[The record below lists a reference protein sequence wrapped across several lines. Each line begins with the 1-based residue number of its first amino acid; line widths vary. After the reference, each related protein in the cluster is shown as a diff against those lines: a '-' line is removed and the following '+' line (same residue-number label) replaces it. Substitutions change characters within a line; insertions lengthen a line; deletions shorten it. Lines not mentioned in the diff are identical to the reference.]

1 MSIVGSAGS
10 GLGGA
15 GDIGG
20 ALGSFYSHT
29 IDQSLRFEDG
39 DSPYLSRTPSG
50 AGNQKVWTWSAWVKR
65 ANITSEQ
72 TLFGAYKGANDYVAI
87 QFDANDTLN
96 VTFKHVNATGGGLS
110 SQTRRKITTQVFRD
124 VSSFYHLVVKF
135 DAGNT
140 NCDIYVNGTE
150 VTSFSVNEEPQDL
163 SFEVNAAQVH
173 YIGTFQN
180 SVTGLAVTYFDG
192 YMAEINLIDGTALGP
207 DSFGETKDGVW
218 IPKDASGL
226 TFGTNGFHLTFE
238 ATGTATTTQDTT
250 AQTNIG
256 DDQSGLGNNSAVSG
270 LAATDVVLDS
280 PTNNFATMNPLHRGN
295 GTTGS
300 ITYSEG
306 NLASSF
312 AGNHTTMQH
321 AATMALPTTGKWYW
335 EQTFTGALT
344 NGSRAAICGIW
355 NDDAQDLGSN
365 NRLTVTSD
373 AVTFYSDDNKIYS
386 SADGSIGNV
395 SYTSSIAEQTG
406 AVVSFAVDMDNT
418 WVWVAVNGTYIN
430 GTPDFSDGTNR
441 VDVVTDT
448 NGRYI
453 PFWAGDGGATITWRV
468 NFGQDSANVSSANS
482 DSNGIG
488 TFEYAVPSG
497 YTSLCSAN
505 LTEPAIISGEDYF
518 NTVLWS
524 GNGASSRGITGVSH
538 APDFVWIKTRNQ
550 ANEHSL
556 FDSVRGVAKDLES
569 NSTAVEQA
577 NNVYG
582 YITSF
587 DSDGFTV
594 GDGSSGAALV
604 NDSGNTFVAWNWL
617 AGGSASSNSGGTI
630 TSSVS
635 ANPEA
640 GFSIMTYTGNGSSS
654 QTVGHGLGA
663 VSSPSMLIVKNRDQ
677 GDNWIVR
684 TNATGEDK
692 FLFLNDVSS
701 GGTSSVALPTT
712 DVIGLGTSGY
722 DNTSGED
729 YVAYLFSNV
738 DGFSK
743 CGSYIGNGNANG
755 TFIHTGFRP
764 AWILV
769 KRTNSSTGAYWDI
782 LDNKRNATSG
792 NPVDEVLMAHATTS
806 EAGLGNV
813 PFDFLSNGFKPR
825 DTTVTVNGSASTY
838 IYLAFAE
845 QPFKYA
851 NAR

>member
-1 MSIVGSAGS
+1 
-10 GLGGA
+10 
-15 GDIGG
+15 
-20 ALGSFYSHT
+20 
-29 IDQSLRFEDG
+29 
-39 DSPYLSRTPSG
+39 
-50 AGNQKVWTWSAWVKR
+50 
-65 ANITSEQ
+65 
-72 TLFGAYKGANDYVAI
+72 
-87 QFDANDTLN
+87 
-96 VTFKHVNATGGGLS
+96 
-110 SQTRRKITTQVFRD
+110 
-124 VSSFYHLVVKF
+124 
-135 DAGNT
+135 
-140 NCDIYVNGTE
+140 
-150 VTSFSVNEEPQDL
+150 
-163 SFEVNAAQVH
+163 
-173 YIGTFQN
+173 
-180 SVTGLAVTYFDG
+180 LAVTYFDG

-569 NSTAVEQA
+569 NSNAIEQA

-594 GDGSSGAALV
+594 EPGTSGSALV
-604 NDSGNTFVAWNWL
+604 NESGNTFVAWNWK
-617 AGGSASSNSGGTI
+617 AGTSVSGNTTGSGTAKTYTGSANT
-630 TSSVS
+630 
-635 ANPEA
+635 EA
-640 GFSIMTYTGNGSSS
+640 GFSIIKYVGNGTS
-654 QTVGHGLGA
+654 GHTIPHNLGA
-663 VSSPSMLIVKNRDQ
+663 VPKMIIAKNLDQADDWAVYHNGIGAGNYLKLNESDGSASAAQVWNDTTPSDSVFSVGSNHQ
-677 GDNWIVR
+677 
-684 TNATGEDK
+684 TNATD
-692 FLFLNDVSS
+692 
-701 GGTSSVALPTT
+701 
-712 DVIGLGTSGY
+712 
-722 DNTSGED
+722 ED
-729 YVAYLFSNV
+729 YIAYCFA
-738 DGFSK
+738 DIDQYCK
-743 CGSYIGNGNANG
+743 AGSYIGNSNADG
-755 TFIHTGFRP
+755 TYVHLNFRP
-764 AWILV
+764 AWVMI
-769 KRTNSSTGAYWDI
+769 KEAGASGFWMI
-782 LDNKRNATSG
+782 TDNKVYPNNDG
-792 NPVDEVLMAHATTS
+792 NTRSLAANDTGSETTISNRGNEV
-806 EAGLGNV
+806 
-813 PFDFLSNGFKPR
+813 DFLSNGFKIR
-825 DTTVTVNGSASTY
+825 ASTGDMGASN
-838 IYLAFAE
+838 IHIFLAFAE
-845 QPFKYA
+845 QPAKYS

>member
-20 ALGSFYSHT
+20 ALGSFYGHE
-29 IDQSLRFEDG
+29 IEQSLRFEDG
-39 DSPYLSRTPSG
+39 DSPYLSHTPAS
-50 AGNQKVWTWSAWVKR
+50 AGNRDVNTTSFWVKR
-65 ANITSEQ
+65 ANLGTVQMIFTAGSSFPSNHDNS
-72 TLFGAYKGANDYVAI
+72 TVI
-87 QFDANDTLN
+87 QFLADDTFRYRSEASGSAVAQLD
-96 VTFKHVNATGGGLS
+96 T
-110 SQTRRKITTQVFRD
+110 TRVFRD
-124 VSSFYHLVVKF
+124 VGSWYHIVLTYES
-135 DAGNT
+135 T
-140 NCDIYVNGTE
+140 NATSTDRIKLYVNGVRETVFDSTTYPTSGVDNFFASDE
-150 VTSFSVNEEPQDL
+150 VHQIGRSTTN
-163 SFEVNAAQVH
+163 
-173 YIGTFQN
+173 YIDCY
-180 SVTGLAVTYFDG
+180 LAEF
-192 YMAEINLIDGTALGP
+192 NFIDGTALGP
-207 DSFGETKDGVW
+207 DSFGELKDGIWVA
-218 IPKDASGL
+218 KNTSGL
-226 TFGTNGFHLTFE
+226 TFGTNGFHLDF
-238 ATGTATTTQDTT
+238 ADSSA
-250 AQTNIG
+250 IG
-256 DDQSGLGNNSAVSG
+256 NDVSGQNNDFAVSG

-280 PTNNFATMNPLHRGN
+280 PTNNFATMNPLHKGN

-300 ITYSEG
+300 ITFSEG

-344 NGSRAAICGIW
+344 NGSRAAMCGIW
-355 NDDAQDLGSN
+355 NDDSQDLGSN

-453 PFWAGDGGATITWRV
+453 PFWAGDGGQTITWRV

-482 DSNGIG
+482 DSKGIG

-497 YTSLCSAN
+497 YTSLCTAN
-505 LTEPAIISGEDYF
+505 LPEPEIIDGSEYF

-594 GDGSSGAALV
+594 EPGTSGSALV
-604 NDSGNTFVAWNWL
+604 NESGNTFVAWNWK
-617 AGGSASSNSGGTI
+617 AGTSVSGNTTGSGTAKTYTGSANT
-630 TSSVS
+630 
-635 ANPEA
+635 EA
-640 GFSIMTYTGNGSSS
+640 GFSIIKYVGNGTS
-654 QTVGHGLGA
+654 GHTIPHNLGA
-663 VSSPSMLIVKNRDQ
+663 VPKMIIAKNLDQADDWAVYHNGIGAGNYLKLNESDGSASAAQVWNDTTPSDSVFSVGSNHQ
-677 GDNWIVR
+677 
-684 TNATGEDK
+684 TNATD
-692 FLFLNDVSS
+692 
-701 GGTSSVALPTT
+701 
-712 DVIGLGTSGY
+712 
-722 DNTSGED
+722 ED
-729 YVAYLFSNV
+729 YIAYCFA
-738 DGFSK
+738 DIDQYCK
-743 CGSYIGNGNANG
+743 AGSYIGNSNADG
-755 TFIHTGFRP
+755 TYVHLNFRP
-764 AWILV
+764 AWVMI
-769 KRTNSSTGAYWDI
+769 KEAGASGFWMI
-782 LDNKRNATSG
+782 TDNKVYPNNDG
-792 NPVDEVLMAHATTS
+792 NTRSLAANDTGSETTISNRGNEV
-806 EAGLGNV
+806 
-813 PFDFLSNGFKPR
+813 DFLSNGFKIR
-825 DTTVTVNGSASTY
+825 ASTGDMGASNTH

>member
-10 GLGGA
+10 GLGGV

-20 ALGSFYSHT
+20 ALGSFYGHE
-29 IDQSLRFEDG
+29 IEQSLRFEDG
-39 DSPYLSRTPSG
+39 DSPYLSHTPAS
-50 AGNQKVWTWSAWVKR
+50 AGNRDVNTTSFWVKR
-65 ANITSEQ
+65 ANLGTVQMIFTAGSSFPSNHDNS
-72 TLFGAYKGANDYVAI
+72 TVI
-87 QFDANDTLN
+87 QFLADDTFRYRSEASGSAVAQLD
-96 VTFKHVNATGGGLS
+96 T
-110 SQTRRKITTQVFRD
+110 TRVFRD
-124 VSSFYHLVVKF
+124 VGSWYHIVLTYES
-135 DAGNT
+135 T
-140 NCDIYVNGTE
+140 NATSTDRIKLYVNGVRETVFDSTTYPTSGVDNFFASDE
-150 VTSFSVNEEPQDL
+150 VHQIGRSTTN
-163 SFEVNAAQVH
+163 
-173 YIGTFQN
+173 YIDCY
-180 SVTGLAVTYFDG
+180 LAEF
-192 YMAEINLIDGTALGP
+192 NFIDGTALGP
-207 DSFGETKDGVW
+207 DSFGELKDGIWVA
-218 IPKDASGL
+218 KNTSGL
-226 TFGTNGFHLTFE
+226 TFGTNGFHLDF
-238 ATGTATTTQDTT
+238 ADSSA
-250 AQTNIG
+250 IG
-256 DDQSGLGNNSAVSG
+256 NDVSGQNNDFAVSG

-280 PTNNFATMNPLHRGN
+280 PTNNFATMNPLHKGN

-300 ITYSEG
+300 ITFSEG

-344 NGSRAAICGIW
+344 NGSRAAMCGIW
-355 NDDAQDLGSN
+355 NDDSQDLGSN

-386 SADGSIGNV
+386 SADGSIGNTA
-395 SYTSSIAEQTG
+395 YTGSIAEQTG

-453 PFWAGDGGATITWRV
+453 PFWAGDGGQTITWRV

-482 DSNGIG
+482 DSKGIG

-497 YTSLCSAN
+497 YTSLCTAN
-505 LTEPAIISGEDYF
+505 LPEPEIIDGSEYF

-569 NSTAVEQA
+569 NSNAIEQA

-594 GDGSSGAALV
+594 EPGTSGSALV
-604 NDSGNTFVAWNWL
+604 NESGNTFVAWNWK
-617 AGGSASSNSGGTI
+617 AGTSVSGNTTGSGTAKTYTGSANT
-630 TSSVS
+630 
-635 ANPEA
+635 EA
-640 GFSIMTYTGNGSSS
+640 GFSIIKYVGNGTS
-654 QTVGHGLGA
+654 GHTIPHNLGA
-663 VSSPSMLIVKNRDQ
+663 VPKMIIAKNLDQADDWAVYHNGIGAGNYLKLNESDGSASAAQVWNDTTPSDSVFSVGSNHQ
-677 GDNWIVR
+677 
-684 TNATGEDK
+684 TNATD
-692 FLFLNDVSS
+692 
-701 GGTSSVALPTT
+701 
-712 DVIGLGTSGY
+712 
-722 DNTSGED
+722 ED
-729 YVAYLFSNV
+729 YIAYCFA
-738 DGFSK
+738 DIDQYCK
-743 CGSYIGNGNANG
+743 AGSYIGNSNADG
-755 TFIHTGFRP
+755 TYVHLNFRP
-764 AWILV
+764 AWVMI
-769 KRTNSSTGAYWDI
+769 KEAGASGFWMI
-782 LDNKRNATSG
+782 TDNKVYPNNDG
-792 NPVDEVLMAHATTS
+792 NTRSLAANDTGSETTISNRGNEV
-806 EAGLGNV
+806 
-813 PFDFLSNGFKPR
+813 DFLSNGFKIR
-825 DTTVTVNGSASTY
+825 ASTGDMGASNTH

>member
-10 GLGGA
+10 GLGGV

-20 ALGSFYSHT
+20 ALGSFYGHE
-29 IDQSLRFEDG
+29 IEQSLRFEDG
-39 DSPYLSRTPSG
+39 DSPYLSHTPAS
-50 AGNQKVWTWSAWVKR
+50 AGNRDVNTTSFWVKR
-65 ANITSEQ
+65 ANLGTVQMIFTAGSSFPSNHDNS
-72 TLFGAYKGANDYVAI
+72 TVI
-87 QFDANDTLN
+87 QFLADDTFRYRSEASGSAVAQLD
-96 VTFKHVNATGGGLS
+96 T
-110 SQTRRKITTQVFRD
+110 TRVFRD
-124 VSSFYHLVVKF
+124 VGSWYHIVLTYES
-135 DAGNT
+135 T
-140 NCDIYVNGTE
+140 NATSTDRIKLYVNGVRETVFDSTTYPTSGVDNFFASDE
-150 VTSFSVNEEPQDL
+150 VHQIGRSTTN
-163 SFEVNAAQVH
+163 
-173 YIGTFQN
+173 YIDCY
-180 SVTGLAVTYFDG
+180 LAEF
-192 YMAEINLIDGTALGP
+192 NFIDGTALGP
-207 DSFGETKDGVW
+207 DSFGELKDGIWVA
-218 IPKDASGL
+218 KNTSGL
-226 TFGTNGFHLTFE
+226 TFGTNGFHLDF
-238 ATGTATTTQDTT
+238 ADSSA
-250 AQTNIG
+250 IG
-256 DDQSGLGNNSAVSG
+256 NDVSGQNNDFAVSG

-280 PTNNFATMNPLHRGN
+280 PTNNFATMNPLHKGN

-300 ITYSEG
+300 ITFSEG

-344 NGSRAAICGIW
+344 NGSRAAMCGIW
-355 NDDAQDLGSN
+355 NDDSQDLGSN

-386 SADGSIGNV
+386 SADGSIGNTA
-395 SYTSSIAEQTG
+395 YTGSIAEQTG

-453 PFWAGDGGATITWRV
+453 PFWAGDGGQTITWRV

-482 DSNGIG
+482 DSKGIG

-497 YTSLCSAN
+497 YTSLCTAN
-505 LTEPAIISGEDYF
+505 LPEPTIIDASEYF

-792 NPVDEVLMAHATTS
+792 NPVDEVLMAHTTTS

>member
-1 MSIVGSAGS
+1 MSGPFGSS
-10 GLGGA
+10 QWMYNPSS
-15 GDIGG
+15 
-20 ALGSFYSHT
+20 SFYPYA

-39 DSPYLSRTPSG
+39 DSPFLSRTPSG
-50 AGNQKVWTWSAWVKR
+50 AGNRKTWTWSAWVKR
-65 ANITSEQ
+65 GNITSEQ
-72 TLFGAYKGANDYVAI
+72 TLFGAHKGANDYVAI

-96 VTFKHVNATGGGLS
+96 VTYKNVGASGGSLS

-135 DAGNT
+135 DAANT

-150 VTSFSVNEEPQDL
+150 VTSFSVNEEPQNLD
-163 SFEVNAAQVH
+163 FEVNSTELHTV
-173 YIGTFQN
+173 GTFQT
-180 SVTGLAVTYFDG
+180 SVTGVAVTYFDG
-192 YMAEINLIDGTALGP
+192 YMSEVNLIDGTALGP
-207 DSFGETKDGVW
+207 DSFGETKDGIWVAKN
-218 IPKDASGL
+218 ISGL
-226 TFGTNGFHLTFE
+226 TFGTNGFHLDW
-238 ATGTATTTQDTT
+238 ADSSA
-250 AQTNIG
+250 IG
-256 DDQSGLGNNSAVSG
+256 NDVSG
-270 LAATDVVLDS
+270 QNNDYTVSGGGSPTLVASDVVLDS

-505 LTEPAIISGEDYF
+505 LTEPSIIDGSEYF
-518 NTVLWS
+518 NTVIYTGDNS
-524 GNGASSRGITGVSH
+524 QDVTGVGWR
-538 APDFVWIKTRNQ
+538 PDLVWVKTRDHTYNHQ
-550 ANEHSL
+550 LH
-556 FDSVRGVAKDLES
+556 DSVRGATAGALFS
-569 NSTAVEQA
+569 NSNTAE
-577 NNVYG
+577 
-582 YITSF
+582 TSF
-587 DSDGFTV
+587 QFDSFDADGFTTDASNV
-594 GDGSSGAALV
+594 TGINATGDPQ
-604 NDSGNTFVAWNWL
+604 VAWNWL
-617 AGGSASSNSGGTI
+617 AGTAVSGATTGSGTAK
-630 TSSVS
+630 TYTGSVNTES
-635 ANPEA
+635 
-640 GFSIMTYTGNGSSS
+640 GFSIIKYVGN
-654 QTVGHGLGA
+654 
-663 VSSPSMLIVKNRDQ
+663 
-677 GDNWIVR
+677 
-684 TNATGEDK
+684 
-692 FLFLNDVSS
+692 
-701 GGTSSVALPTT
+701 
-712 DVIGLGTSGY
+712 GTSGHTIPHNLTVGGVATTPTIIIVKRLDDGGGWRVQHKDVASTHY
-722 DNTSGED
+722 LALDTSAGDADLNTIFNDTAFNSTVFTVGSAASINSNDAGSD
-729 YVAYLFSNV
+729 YIAYCFT
-738 DGFSK
+738 DIDQYCK
-743 CGSYIGNGNANG
+743 AGSYIGNSNADG
-755 TFIHTGFRP
+755 TYVHLGFRP
-764 AWILV
+764 AWVMI
-769 KRTNSSTGAYWDI
+769 KETGASGFWMI
-782 LDNKRNATSG
+782 TDNKVYPNNDG
-792 NPVDEVLMAHATTS
+792 NTRSLAANDTGSETTISNRGNEV
-806 EAGLGNV
+806 
-813 PFDFLSNGFKPR
+813 DFLSNGFKIR
-825 DTTVTVNGSASTY
+825 ASTGDMGASNTH

-845 QPFKYA
+845 QPFKYS

>member
-10 GLGGA
+10 GLGGV

-20 ALGSFYSHT
+20 ALGSFYGHE
-29 IDQSLRFEDG
+29 IEQSLRFEDG
-39 DSPYLSRTPSG
+39 DSPYLSHTPAS
-50 AGNQKVWTWSAWVKR
+50 AGNRDVNTTSFWVKR
-65 ANITSEQ
+65 ANLGTVQMIFTAGSSFPSNHDNS
-72 TLFGAYKGANDYVAI
+72 TVI
-87 QFDANDTLN
+87 QFLADDTFRYRSEASGSAVAQLD
-96 VTFKHVNATGGGLS
+96 T
-110 SQTRRKITTQVFRD
+110 TRVFRD
-124 VSSFYHLVVKF
+124 VGSWYHIVLTYES
-135 DAGNT
+135 T
-140 NCDIYVNGTE
+140 NATSTDRIKLYVNGVRETVFDSTTYPTSGVDNFFASDE
-150 VTSFSVNEEPQDL
+150 VHQIGRSTTN
-163 SFEVNAAQVH
+163 
-173 YIGTFQN
+173 YIDCY
-180 SVTGLAVTYFDG
+180 LAEF
-192 YMAEINLIDGTALGP
+192 NFIDGTALGP
-207 DSFGETKDGVW
+207 DSFGELKDGIWVA
-218 IPKDASGL
+218 KNTSGL
-226 TFGTNGFHLTFE
+226 TFGTNGFHLDF
-238 ATGTATTTQDTT
+238 ADSSA
-250 AQTNIG
+250 IG
-256 DDQSGLGNNSAVSG
+256 NDVSGQNNDFAVSG

-280 PTNNFATMNPLHRGN
+280 PTNNFATMNPLHKGN

-300 ITYSEG
+300 ITFSEG

-344 NGSRAAICGIW
+344 NGSRAAMCGIW
-355 NDDAQDLGSN
+355 NDDSQDLGSN

-386 SADGSIGNV
+386 SADGSIGNTA
-395 SYTSSIAEQTG
+395 YTGSIAEQTG

-453 PFWAGDGGATITWRV
+453 PFWAGDGGQTITWRA

-482 DSNGIG
+482 DSKGIG

-497 YTSLCSAN
+497 YTSLCTAN
-505 LTEPAIISGEDYF
+505 LPEPTIIDASEYF

-569 NSTAVEQA
+569 NSNAIEQA

-594 GDGSSGAALV
+594 EPGTSGSALV
-604 NDSGNTFVAWNWL
+604 NESGNTFVAWNWK
-617 AGGSASSNSGGTI
+617 AGTSVSGNTTGSGTAKTYTGSANT
-630 TSSVS
+630 
-635 ANPEA
+635 EA
-640 GFSIMTYTGNGSSS
+640 GFSIIKYVGNGTS
-654 QTVGHGLGA
+654 GHTIPHNLGA
-663 VSSPSMLIVKNRDQ
+663 VPKMIIAKNLDQADDWAVYHNGIGAGNYLKLNESDGSASAAQVWNDTTPSDSVFSVGSNHQ
-677 GDNWIVR
+677 
-684 TNATGEDK
+684 TNATD
-692 FLFLNDVSS
+692 
-701 GGTSSVALPTT
+701 
-712 DVIGLGTSGY
+712 
-722 DNTSGED
+722 ED
-729 YVAYLFSNV
+729 YIAYCFA
-738 DGFSK
+738 DIDQYCK
-743 CGSYIGNGNANG
+743 AGSYIGNSNADG
-755 TFIHTGFRP
+755 TYVHLNFRP
-764 AWILV
+764 AWVMI
-769 KRTNSSTGAYWDI
+769 KEAGASGFWMI
-782 LDNKRNATSG
+782 TDNKVYPNNDG
-792 NPVDEVLMAHATTS
+792 NTRSLAANDTGSETTISNRGNEV
-806 EAGLGNV
+806 
-813 PFDFLSNGFKPR
+813 DFLSNGFKIR
-825 DTTVTVNGSASTY
+825 ASTGDMGASNTH